1 MIVSSVDE
9 PNTMRLPLIGSVPSG
24 STARQTSDHDLTP
37 AIVSFLDGH
46 AAMDD
51 DPDLS

>member
-1 MIVSSVDE
+1 VDE

-24 STARQTSDHDLTP
+24 STAHDLTP